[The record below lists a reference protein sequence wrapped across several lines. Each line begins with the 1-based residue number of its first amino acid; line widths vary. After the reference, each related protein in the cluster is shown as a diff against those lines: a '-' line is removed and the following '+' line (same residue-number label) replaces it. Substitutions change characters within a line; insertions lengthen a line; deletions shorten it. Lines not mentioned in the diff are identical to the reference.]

1 MLEKQT
7 AGAEFGSWGKH
18 SLTRDLSS
26 LSRQD
31 SWEGRCREMNGAA
44 LSKVALH
51 RKDLE
56 VREQLNVQRSNAG
69 TGVKSVPLP

>member
-1 MLEKQT
+1 
-7 AGAEFGSWGKH
+7 
-18 SLTRDLSS
+18 
-26 LSRQD
+26 
-31 SWEGRCREMNGAA
+31 MNGAA